1 MRNAQAVPVIT
12 VEPIEVVD
20 AFTRARTPMYVAHGP
35 DGHTWMLK
43 RFTKEAALHDGLA
56 YFLETRELD
65 ASGRWVL
72 SGPER
77 YSDRVEAK

>member
-1 MRNAQAVPVIT
+1 MTTQPEIT
-12 VEPIEVVD
+12 VEPIEVTNPI
-20 AFTRARTPMYVAHGP
+20 TRERTPMYVAHGP

-43 RFTKEAALHDGLA
+43 RLTKESALRDGLA

-65 ASGRWVL
+65 AGGRWVL

-77 YSDRVEAK
+77 YPTAP